1 MKQEKNG
8 FTLGVNVKFF
18 VQISARIFSLVR
30 ILVSDNF
37 YHLAKTLL
45 LSTCKI
51 FTDKVA
57 IIHTHTTATAATKN
71 ILYNTILYTLYY
83 TILYYT
89 ILILYYTILYYTILY
104 YIYFIL
110 LYYIIFFFFILWRKK
125 RHGNIPLRRKGN
137 QTICSIALFSLVL
150 CFDQFC
156 IYFPK

>member
-57 IIHTHTTATAATKN
+57 IIHTHTLRLLLQQKIYFI
-71 ILYNTILYTLYY
+71 ILYYIHY

-104 YIYFIL
+104 IL
-110 LYYIIFFFFILWRKK
+110 YTTILYNFLLFYTMKK
-125 RHGNIPLRRKGN
+125 KAPWKYTIKEKG
-137 QTICSIALFSLVL
+137 
-150 CFDQFC
+150 
-156 IYFPK
+156 

>member
-18 VQISARIFSLVR
+18 VQISVRLFSSVR

-37 YHLAKTLL
+37 CHLAKTLL

-57 IIHTHTTATAATKN
+57 IIHTHTHTRRLLLQQKMYF
-71 ILYNTILYTLYY
+71 I
-83 TILYYT
+83 ILYYIHYT
-89 ILILYYTILYYTILY
+89 ILYYTILYYTILY
-104 YIYFIL
+104 YIYFII
-110 LYYIIFFFFILWRKK
+110 LYYIMFFFFILYRKK

-137 QTICSIALFSLVL
+137 KTICSIALFSLVL

>member
-57 IIHTHTTATAATKN
+57 IINTHTTATAATKN

-89 ILILYYTILYYTILY
+89 ILYYTILY
-104 YIYFIL
+104 YIYFII

-125 RHGNIPLRRKGN
+125 RQGNIPLRRKGN
-137 QTICSIALFSLVL
+137 KTICSIALFSLVL
-150 CFDQFC
+150 CFD
-156 IYFPK
+156 

>member
-18 VQISARIFSLVR
+18 VQISVRLFSSVR

-37 YHLAKTLL
+37 CHLAKTLL

-57 IIHTHTTATAATKN
+57 IIHTHTHTTASAATKN
-71 ILYNTILYTLYY
+71 VLYNTILYTLYY

-89 ILILYYTILYYTILY
+89 ILYYTILY
-104 YIYFIL
+104 YIYFII
-110 LYYIIFFFFILWRKK
+110 LYYIMFFFFILYRKK

-137 QTICSIALFSLVL
+137 KTICSIALFSLVL